1 MSEPDRS
8 GDAADADLVQRMA
21 SGNREAFASLF
32 RRYHGLVYRFSVQ
45 MSGSRDVAEDVT
57 QEVFIALAENHARYR
72 PERGSLKAYLYG
84 IARHLVAQR
93 EKRTWSRRE
102 VDIDALQ
109 GDDAHMVATSFD
121 PIDELSRAETMLTL
135 RRAIL
140 RLPRHYREVI
150 VLCELN
156 SLPYHEAAQVIGC
169 RVGTIRSR
177 LNRARTLLIER
188 CRQCFCPTR
197 NAVRGQAESPAL
209 RGRARILSPESGR

>member
-1 MSEPDRS
+1 MSEPNLS
-8 GDAADADLVQRMA
+8 GDAADADLVERMA
-21 SGNREAFASLF
+21 TGNREAFAALF
-32 RRYHGLVYRFSVQ
+32 QRYHGLVYRFSVQ
-45 MSGSRDVAEDVT
+45 MSGSRDLAEDVT
-57 QEVFIALAENHARYR
+57 QEVFIALAENRARYR

-93 EKRTWSRRE
+93 EKRSWSRRE
-102 VDIDALQ
+102 VHLDTLHA
-109 GDDAHMVATSFD
+109 DDAHVVATSFD
-121 PIDELSRAETMLTL
+121 PIGDLSRAQAMLAL

-156 SLPYHEAAQVIGC
+156 GLSYDEAAQALGC

-188 CRQCFCPTR
+188 CRPCLCPAGDT
-197 NAVRGQAESPAL
+197 VRGQVESAAS
-209 RGRARILSPESGR
+209 RGARILSPESGR

>member
-1 MSEPDRS
+1 MVEPDPS
-8 GDAADADLVQRMA
+8 TDAEDADLLQRMA
-21 SGNREAFASLF
+21 TGNREAFASLF

-45 MSGSRDVAEDVT
+45 MTGSRDVAEDVT

-72 PERGSLKAYLYG
+72 PERGSLRAYLYG
-84 IARHLVAQR
+84 IARHLVVHR

-121 PIDELSRAETMLTL
+121 PIAELSRAETVVAL

-140 RLPRHYREVI
+140 GLPRHYREVI

-156 SLPYHEAAQVIGC
+156 SLSYEEAAQIIGC

-188 CRQCFCPTR
+188 CRPSLCPAGGT
-197 NAVRGQAESPAL
+197 ARGQVESAAS
-209 RGRARILSPESGR
+209 RGARILSPESGR

>member
-1 MSEPDRS
+1 MDATSPAPLEDEVRS
-8 GDAADADLVQRMA
+8 ALEAEGDVRVADLHVWEISPGRRGVLA
-21 SGNREAFASLF
+21 ALYSSAPRE
-32 RRYHGLVYRFSVQ
+32 
-45 MSGSRDVAEDVT
+45 
-57 QEVFIALAENHARYR
+57 
-72 PERGSLKAYLYG
+72 
-84 IARHLVAQR
+84 
-93 EKRTWSRRE
+93 
-102 VDIDALQ
+102 
-109 GDDAHMVATSFD
+109 
-121 PIDELSRAETMLTL
+121 
-135 RRAIL
+135 
-140 RLPRHYREVI
+140 PRHYREVI